1 MNEDALVECVAQL
14 QKPTIEVHYG
24 NLFAK
29 GKTSKV
35 PASAAHCVMCD
46 RLIAV

>member
-1 MNEDALVECVAQL
+1 MNEDALVQCVAQL
-14 QKPTIEVHYG
+14 QQPAIEVHYG

-35 PASAAHCVMCD
+35 PVPASAACC
-46 RLIAV
+46 A